1 MATSA
6 ELDELVQCVRR
17 VLPAQRQ
24 FTRLEQNLPAGIVE
38 VTWHSRNFAVTPR
51 LEVVE
56 LKGRTL
62 VCTGASM
69 LLQTALRTKERN
81 NRMLSALIETLRM
94 AEDSMR
100 FNPERGFALL
110 EDVKDTLLKSSG
122 GARVSKPK
130 ESEAV
135 AAS

>member
-1 MATSA
+1 MASTTA
-6 ELDELVQCVRR
+6 LDELVQYIRR
-17 VLPAQRQ
+17 VLPAPRHL
-24 FTRLEQNLPAGIVE
+24 TRLEQNPLAGIVE
-38 VTWHSRNFAVTPR
+38 VTWHSRNFAVTPK

-81 NRMLSALIETLRM
+81 NRMITGIIETMRM

-100 FNPERGFALL
+100 YNPERGFTLL
-110 EDVKDTLLKSSG
+110 EDVKGTLVKMAG
-122 GARVSKPK
+122 NAVTAKPK
-130 ESEAV
+130 ELAT
-135 AAS
+135 AAN